1 MEITKANAYAVAKEL
16 EHQSKNSDILS
27 EEIAT
32 AIQVVENERILP
44 RKDEDIL
51 RFFADKK
58 LTHTWET
65 DIDGNVCSCRIHR
78 EGHFFPLADVSC
90 DTINYISLRHAIEYI
105 MDLEEL

>member
-1 MEITKANAYAVAKEL
+1 MEITKENAYAVAKEL
-16 EHQSKNSDILS
+16 EHQSKNSDSLS
-27 EEIAT
+27 EEIVT
-32 AIQVVENERILP
+32 AIEVVEHNKTLS

-65 DIDGNVCSCRIHR
+65 NIDGKVDSCQIHR
-78 EGHFFPLADVSC
+78 EGHFFPIADVPC
-90 DTINYISLRHAIEYI
+90 DGINYKSLKQAIEYI

>member
-1 MEITKANAYAVAKEL
+1 MEITKENAYAVAKEL
-16 EHQSKNSDILS
+16 EHQSKNSDSLS

-32 AIQVVENERILP
+32 AIQVVEHESILP

-58 LTHTWET
+58 LTHTWVT
-65 DIDGNVCSCRIHR
+65 NIDGKVDFCQIDK
-78 EGHFFPLADVSC
+78 EGFFLPIAEVPC
-90 DTINYISLRHAIEYI
+90 DGISYESLKQAIEYV